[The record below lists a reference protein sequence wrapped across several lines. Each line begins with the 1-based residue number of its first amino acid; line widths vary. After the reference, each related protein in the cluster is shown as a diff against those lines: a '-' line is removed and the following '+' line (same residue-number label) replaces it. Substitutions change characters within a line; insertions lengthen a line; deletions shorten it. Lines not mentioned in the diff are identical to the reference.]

1 VCNGCLTT
9 RIVGLAETAVLAG
22 LSKTD
27 VVSTAERMPARP
39 QSVEELSTRLGE
51 QAYLADRGLG
61 TAIFLSLSLGQPL
74 LLEGEAGVG
83 KTEVAK
89 SLAAALGAELVRLQC
104 YEGIDAHQALYEWDY
119 TRQLLYIR
127 LLQEGREL
135 REDAADEIFGPR
147 FLVERPLL
155 QAVRAG
161 DRAVLLIDEIDR
173 ADDEFEAFLLEM
185 LSDFQ
190 VTVPELGTI
199 RAERPPAVVLTSNR
213 TRELHDALKRRCLY
227 HWIDYPSL
235 DREVE
240 ILAARAPTVPADL
253 ARRVAVAV
261 DRIRTLDLVKRPGVA
276 ETIEWAKALAFLGAT
291 RLERDAVDVTLGT
304 VVKDHDDLVR
314 IRDDLGRIL
323 AGD

>member
-1 VCNGCLTT
+1 
-9 RIVGLAETAVLAG
+9 VGNFRSYLPALSETVAVNAESG
-22 LSKTD
+22 DQPS
-27 VVSTAERMPARP
+27 RP
-39 QSVEELSTRLGE
+39 QSIEELSARLGE
-51 QAYLADRGLG
+51 KAYLADRGLA

-89 SLAAALGAELVRLQC
+89 SLAAALGVTLVRLQC

-119 TRQLLYIR
+119 TRQLLYVR

-227 HWIDYPSL
+227 HWIDYPSPE
-235 DREVE
+235 REVE
-240 ILAARAPTVPADL
+240 ILAARAPAVPADL
-253 ARRVAVAV
+253 ARRVTAAVE
-261 DRIRTLDLVKRPGVA
+261 RIREIDLVKRPGVA
-276 ETIEWAKALAFLGAT
+276 ETIEWARALAFLGAA
-291 RLERDAVDVTLGT
+291 RLEHDMVDVTLGA
-304 VVKDHDDLVR
+304 VIKDHDDLVR
-314 IRDDLGRIL
+314 VRGDLGRIL
-323 AGD
+323 ADA

>member
-1 VCNGCLTT
+1 MSETDGVT
-9 RIVGLAETAVLAG
+9 RPESIEDVG
-22 LSKTD
+22 D
-27 VVSTAERMPARP
+27 
-39 QSVEELSTRLGE
+39 RLRQ
-51 QAYLADRGLG
+51 QAYLADRGLS

-89 SLAAALGAELVRLQC
+89 ALAPALGAELVRLQC
-104 YEGIDAHQALYEWDY
+104 YEGIDAAQALYEWDY
-119 TRQLLYIR
+119 TRQLLYVR
-127 LLQEGREL
+127 LLQEGGEL
-135 REDAADEIFGPR
+135 REGAADEVFGPR
-147 FLVERPLL
+147 FLLERPLL
-155 QAVRAG
+155 RAVRAG

-227 HWIDYPSL
+227 HWIDFPSL

-240 ILAARAPTVPADL
+240 IVAARAPTVPTDL
-253 ARRVAVAV
+253 ARRVAAAV
-261 DRIRTLDLVKRPGVA
+261 ERIRMLDLVKRPGVA
-276 ETIEWAKALAFLGAT
+276 ETIEWAKALAFLGAS
-291 RLERDAVDVTLGT
+291 RLERDTVDVTLGT
-304 VVKDHDDLVR
+304 VVKDYDDLER
-314 IRDDLGRIL
+314 IRADLGRIL
-323 AGD
+323 ADG

>member
-1 VCNGCLTT
+1 MSETDGVT
-9 RIVGLAETAVLAG
+9 RPESIEDVG
-22 LSKTD
+22 D
-27 VVSTAERMPARP
+27 
-39 QSVEELSTRLGE
+39 RLRR
-51 QAYLADRGLG
+51 QAYLADRGLS

-89 SLAAALGAELVRLQC
+89 ALAPALGAELVRLQC
-104 YEGIDAHQALYEWDY
+104 YEGIDAAQALYEWDY
-119 TRQLLYIR
+119 TRQLLYVR
-127 LLQEGREL
+127 LLQEGGEL
-135 REDAADEIFGPR
+135 REGAADEVFGPR
-147 FLVERPLL
+147 FLLERPLL
-155 QAVRAG
+155 RAVRAG

-227 HWIDYPSL
+227 HWIDFPSL

-240 ILAARAPTVPADL
+240 IVAARAPTVPTDL
-253 ARRVAVAV
+253 ARRVAAAV
-261 DRIRTLDLVKRPGVA
+261 ERIRMLDLVKRPGVA
-276 ETIEWAKALAFLGAT
+276 ETIEWAKALAFLGAS
-291 RLERDAVDVTLGT
+291 RLERDTVDVTLGT
-304 VVKDHDDLVR
+304 VVKDYDDLER
-314 IRDDLGRIL
+314 IRADLGRIL
-323 AGD
+323 ADG

>member
-1 VCNGCLTT
+1 MN
-9 RIVGLAETAVLAG
+9 AESG
-22 LSKTD
+22 DQPS
-27 VVSTAERMPARP
+27 RP
-39 QSVEELSTRLGE
+39 QSIEELSARLGE
-51 QAYLADRGLG
+51 KAYLADRGLA

-89 SLAAALGAELVRLQC
+89 SLASALGVTLVRLQC

-119 TRQLLYIR
+119 TRQLLYVR

-227 HWIDYPSL
+227 HWIDYPSPE
-235 DREVE
+235 REVE
-240 ILAARAPTVPADL
+240 ILAARAPAVPADL
-253 ARRVAVAV
+253 ARRVTAAVE
-261 DRIRTLDLVKRPGVA
+261 RIREIDLVKRPGVA
-276 ETIEWAKALAFLGAT
+276 ETIEWARALAFLGAA
-291 RLERDAVDVTLGT
+291 RLEHDMVDVTLGA
-304 VVKDHDDLVR
+304 VIKDHDDLVR
-314 IRDDLGRIL
+314 VRGDLGRIL
-323 AGD
+323 ADA